1 VSSLTLTEPT
11 SLTRPNAKGF
21 SFADLGV
28 NAKVLIAVSVAALV
42 ALTVGILGVVALSQV
57 SEKAQQIYNSNVT
70 SIKAVGSLRAAISA
84 VRLDLANQALSVDE
98 AATRKFAEAFT
109 TDLES
114 FDTAMA
120 AYRSSM
126 PAGDPATIDQL
137 QADWDDYV
145 DVARDK
151 MLPAGERDA
160 LTEWARLRDNE
171 AMPILAEVTTSM
183 TALDKAEVGDAAKN
197 AAAAKS
203 SYESN
208 RTFSIVTMIVGLAVA
223 LLLGSWIAR
232 KIVQS
237 LVKVTVV
244 CDGLADGD
252 LTRTTGLESRDEP
265 GRMGRSLDAAMA
277 RLRTTVQTI
286 ENSAAALAGA
296 SERMTDTST
305 HIAASAEQTS
315 VQAQAVSAAAE
326 EVSRSV
332 ETVSAGS
339 EEMGASIREI
349 SQNAAEAARVAAEA
363 VSVTA
368 TTSATMG
375 KLGESSAEIGNVIK
389 TITSIA
395 EQTNLLALNATIE
408 AARAGDAGKGF
419 AVVASEVKDL
429 AQETARATEDISR
442 RVEAIQADTSGAVAA
457 IEEISVVI
465 ERISE
470 FQTTIA
476 SAVEEQTATTAEMNR
491 SVSEAATGSG
501 EIAEN
506 ITGVAEAAR
515 MTSQSVIETQEA
527 TADLAR
533 MSSELRSVVSA
544 FRV

>member
-1 VSSLTLTEPT
+1 MSVVTT
-11 SLTRPNAKGF
+11 SGPSAPGRKGF
-21 SFADLGV
+21 SFSDLGV
-28 NAKVLIAVSVAALV
+28 SAKVLIAVGVAALV
-42 ALTVGILGVVALSQV
+42 ALVVGILGIVSLSQV
-57 SEKAQQIYNSNVT
+57 NDKAQFISKSNIPSV
-70 SIKAVGSLRAAISA
+70 KAVGQVRAAISA
-84 VRLDLANQALSVDE
+84 TRIDLANQALSVD
-98 AATRKFAEAFT
+98 AATTQKYAESFAA
-109 TDLES
+109 DLELFS
-114 FDTAMA
+114 TAMT
-120 AYRSSM
+120 AYRNSM
-126 PAGDPATIDQL
+126 PAGDPALIDEL
-137 QADWDDYV
+137 QSNWDDYV
-145 DVARDK
+145 AVAKNK
-151 MLPAGERDA
+151 MLPAGTRNA
-160 LTEWARLRDNE
+160 LVEWANLRDNE
-171 AMPILAEVTTSM
+171 AKPILDKINANT
-183 TALDKAEVGDAAKN
+183 TALDKAETADATKNSDAAN
-197 AAAAKS
+197 DAYTS
-203 SYESN
+203 S
-208 RTFSIVTMIVGLAVA
+208 RTFSLITLIVGLAVA
-223 LLLGSWIAR
+223 LVLGLWVAR

-265 GRMGRSLDAAMA
+265 GRMGRSLDSAMA
-277 RLRTTVQTI
+277 RLRATVTTI
-286 ENSAAALAGA
+286 ENSAASLAGA
-296 SERMTDTST
+296 SERLTDTST
-305 HIAASAEQTS
+305 HIAASAEETS

-326 EVSRSV
+326 QVSRSV
-332 ETVSAGS
+332 DTVSAGS

-457 IEEISVVI
+457 IEEISIVI

-491 SVSEAATGSG
+491 SVAEAAGGTG

-515 MTSQSVIETQEA
+515 MTSQSVTETQEA
-527 TADLAR
+527 TAELAR